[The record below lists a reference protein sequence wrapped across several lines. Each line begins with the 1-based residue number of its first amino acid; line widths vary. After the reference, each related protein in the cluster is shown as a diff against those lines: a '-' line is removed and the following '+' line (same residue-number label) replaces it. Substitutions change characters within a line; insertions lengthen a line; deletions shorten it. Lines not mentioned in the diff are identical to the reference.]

1 MLFSFSSAL
10 FPSQA
15 PGEEEEASGPEVA
28 GVGSAGDQEV
38 PRQEAAG
45 VGSAGAAAL
54 VQTDRPPATPSNSG
68 DPPGRVPGPQLEAAG
83 PMLEVAGPILE
94 VGAL

>member
-1 MLFSFSSAL
+1 M

-28 GVGSAGDQEV
+28 GVGSAGAQEV
-38 PRQEAAG
+38 PRQEAPPVAG
-45 VGSAGAAAL
+45 GSVGAAAV
-54 VQTDRPPATPSNSG
+54 VQTNRPPATPSNSG
-68 DPPGRVPGPQLEAAG
+68 DPPGRVPGPQLEGAG
-83 PMLEVAGPILE
+83 PMLEVLEVAGPILE

>member
-1 MLFSFSSAL
+1 M

-15 PGEEEEASGPEVA
+15 PGEEEASGPEVA

-38 PRQEAAG
+38 PRPREAG
-45 VGSAGAAAL
+45 GSAGAAAP
-54 VQTDRPPATPSNSG
+54 VQTDPRPATPNNSG
-68 DPPGRVPGPQLEAAG
+68 DLPGRVLGPQLEVAG
-83 PMLEVAGPILE
+83 PMLEVAGPMLE